1 MNRQSLASERGAVL
15 VYAALTVFV
24 WLGLATFVV
33 DYGVLWASRHQA
45 QTAADAGALAGA
57 LARAYDDFDDPPA
70 ALGPTAVS
78 AAGVADGNLV
88 WGASSHA
95 AVSFP
100 CPPEALAPVRCVRV
114 DVYRNGENGSDNVPL
129 WFGAIIG
136 VRSQGVKATAS
147 AQVMIA
153 NGTNCLR
160 PWAIPDAWTEGA
172 GAGRFTKYA
181 DFTGAPLAAPHDD
194 YTPPDATGPG
204 TGFRFATSNAA
215 HHDLGATLPLT
226 LATDPTNQN
235 STVDPI
241 VPGWVLPLEPAAGYA
256 ASVGACNGQSIEV
269 GAQIP
274 VALTMPAAPDFGG
287 LYAADPLASWD
298 GATAS
303 IDGSCA
309 PGCAPLS
316 PRQVAVAVFNTEVFQ
331 YRRALGNWSAC
342 PPGQVCTPCP
352 GGAPCA
358 SIVNI
363 VGLFIGN
370 AAGSSGTLTSYPGLV
385 PSAAPRLSAQS
396 SFLKAITLVR

>member
-1 MNRQSLASERGAVL
+1 MTRQSLASERGAVL
-15 VYAALTVFV
+15 IYAALTVFV

-45 QTAADAGALAGA
+45 QNAADAGALAGA

-70 ALGPTAVS
+70 ALGPTVVS
-78 AAGVADGNLV
+78 ATGVADGNLV
-88 WGASSHA
+88 WGAPSHA

-100 CPPEALAPVRCVRV
+100 CPPEALAPLRCVRV
-114 DVYRNGENGSDNVPL
+114 DVYRNGENGSENVPL
-129 WFGAIIG
+129 WFGRIIG
-136 VRSQGVKATAS
+136 VTSQGVKATAS

-172 GAGRFTKYA
+172 GAGRFTKYRRHGHA
-181 DFTGAPLAAPHDD
+181 GAASRRLHPRRMRPA
-194 YTPPDATGPG
+194 G
-204 TGFRFATSNAA
+204 TGSGSLSSNAA
-215 HHDLGATLPLT
+215 HQDLGVTLPLT
-226 LATDPTNQN
+226 FATDPDEPEFHGR
-235 STVDPI
+235 SDR
-241 VPGWVLPLEPAAGYA
+241 PGWVLRSTGGGLRRKRGVQRQ
-256 ASVGACNGQSIEV
+256 SVEV
-269 GAQIP
+269 GDQIG
-274 VALTMPAAPDFGG
+274 VVDAGG
-287 LYAADPLASWD
+287 AGFRGTSAADPWRWSDWRHGVNRRQLCA
-298 GATAS
+298 GA
-303 IDGSCA
+303 
-309 PGCAPLS
+309 PPLS

-385 PSAAPRLSAQS
+385 PSAAPKLSAQS